1 MKQTIKTERLIL
13 KILDGDDAQIVT
25 EFVTRGRDLF
35 EKYESKKTETY
46 YTEIYQRNV
55 LDAEYAEMLNKRY
68 LRYYVFKK
76 NNTKLIIGTVSFGN
90 VTDAPYNSSTIGYK
104 FDPFFHNQGYAI
116 EAVNA
121 VIDTAFSYLN
131 LHRLMAYIMP
141 ENQASIKLIE
151 KAGFKREGFMEKAI
165 NIRGHWEDHFL
176 YALLNPRDI

>member
-1 MKQTIKTERLIL
+1 MKQTIKTDRLVL
-13 KILDGDDAQIVT
+13 KILDGDDARIVT

-55 LDAEYAEMLNKRY
+55 LNAEYSAMLNKRY
-68 LRYYVFKK
+68 LRYYVFKR
-76 NNTKLIIGTVSFGN
+76 NNPNLIIGTVSFGN

-131 LHRLMAYIMP
+131 LHRLIAYIMP
-141 ENQASIKLIE
+141 ENQASVKLIE

-176 YALLNPRDI
+176 YALLNPYD